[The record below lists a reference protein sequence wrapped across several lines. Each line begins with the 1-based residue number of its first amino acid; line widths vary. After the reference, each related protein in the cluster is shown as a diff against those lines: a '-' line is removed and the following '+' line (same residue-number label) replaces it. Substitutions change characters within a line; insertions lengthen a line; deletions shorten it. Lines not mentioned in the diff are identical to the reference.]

1 MKIRNGF
8 VSNSSSSSFV
18 ILGVKYTGSDGI
30 DIMKKHGLGCN
41 SDGDVIGIDY
51 FHISD
56 DSDLKESEISL
67 EEIQKDFDK
76 LRVAFGEDAKIRW
89 YYGMEFC

>member
-18 ILGVKYTGSDGI
+18 ILGVKYDA
-30 DIMKKHGLGCN
+30 
-41 SDGDVIGIDY
+41 
-51 FHISD
+51 D
-56 DSDLKESEISL
+56 DSDEIMEEHNLSCNADGDIIGIQYFSIDEYDVEECNISV

-76 LRVAFGEDAKIRW
+76 LRKAFGKDAKIRW
-89 YYGMEFC
+89 YSGMEYC